1 MTDESCIQVEK
12 LLSKSVN
19 AKIIDFGHKEKGFGE
34 RIEVHIKRID
44 KPGASFELFF
54 NQDELKEL
62 GNLIGNF
69 LSDLNEKK

>member
-1 MTDESCIQVEK
+1 MTDESHFQVEK

-19 AKIIDFGHKEKGFGE
+19 AKIIDYGSKEKGFGE

-44 KPGASFELFF
+44 KPGYSFELVF

-69 LSDLNEKK
+69 LNDLNEKK

>member
-1 MTDESCIQVEK
+1 MTDESCLQVEK

-44 KPGASFELFF
+44 KPGASFKKLTASSSIT
-54 NQDELKEL
+54 
-62 GNLIGNF
+62 IGTVPKR
-69 LSDLNEKK
+69 L

>member
-1 MTDESCIQVEK
+1 MTDESCIQVEN

-44 KPGASFELFF
+44 KPGASFELVF

-69 LSDLNEKK
+69 LNDLSEKK